1 MILKLCESQLEQ
13 LSFLPLCSTVL
24 CKQAKYR
31 LHTYRLGFRA
41 AFCMSTRIKTPLFL
55 HELKISL
62 QNASCPPTPLSTR
75 QIWINPVYVSESTLV
90 IGCPLLLA
98 ARCRQPHSFNS
109 CSNSVHRATPAVLQG
124 SAITWKTSIIFWPI
138 KSSIRS
144 CIFNTYW
151 VPIQYLLCRGKD
163 WPAVVCSCRRATALR
178 DAASGGSKFRV
189 RLVSDG
195 IESTRRHDN
204 KLTWLVFL
212 FKVTNQVSQTAWRH
226 EDSLPSGTNRTTP
239 MYLYLRVVVS
249 SKYLESNEKNT

>member
-1 MILKLCESQLEQ
+1 MPSHATFYATNMNKSNLRQRITAGDR
-13 LSFLPLCSTVL
+13 LPTVAG
-24 CKQAKYR
+24 CQMSP
-31 LHTYRLGFRA
+31 A
-41 AFCMSTRIKTPLFL
+41 AF
-55 HELKISL
+55 
-62 QNASCPPTPLSTR
+62 
-75 QIWINPVYVSESTLV
+75 PVD
-90 IGCPLLLA
+90 
-98 ARCRQPHSFNS
+98 S
-109 CSNSVHRATPAVLQG
+109 CSNSGRRATPAVLQG

-226 EDSLPSGTNRTTP
+226 EDSLPSGTNRTHP
-239 MYLYLRVVVS
+239 KSQSLHHCQKLCSLGFELSV
-249 SKYLESNEKNT
+249 